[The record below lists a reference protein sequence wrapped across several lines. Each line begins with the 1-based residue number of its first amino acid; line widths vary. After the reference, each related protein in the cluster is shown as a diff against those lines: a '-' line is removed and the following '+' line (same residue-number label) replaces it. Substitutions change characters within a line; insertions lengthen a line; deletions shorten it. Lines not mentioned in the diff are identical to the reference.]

1 MWIKE
6 SIVRGMEANKLIDGL
21 GMKLTICKKIILIL
35 KIVFK

>member
-21 GMKLTICKKIILIL
+21 GMKLTIYKRIILIL
-35 KIVFK
+35 KMN